1 MVTDHNKQ
9 MVKSEDRSRN
19 FKSATNTLFIGSAQF
34 PRPPSFG
41 APSFGINGIRGI
53 PQGIPQAPKN
63 PAKWMQQGLPE
74 GVKPDMF
81 MDWMDKRLEEFCP
94 SGIDRCECVHKPGK
108 KM

>member
-1 MVTDHNKQ
+1 MCHPVL
-9 MVKSEDRSRN
+9 S
-19 FKSATNTLFIGSAQF
+19 LCIGNAQF

-53 PQGIPQAPKN
+53 PQGIPQVPQN

-74 GVKPDMF
+74 GVKPDLF

-94 SGIDRCECVHKPGK
+94 SGIDRCECVHKPGRI
-108 KM
+108 MII